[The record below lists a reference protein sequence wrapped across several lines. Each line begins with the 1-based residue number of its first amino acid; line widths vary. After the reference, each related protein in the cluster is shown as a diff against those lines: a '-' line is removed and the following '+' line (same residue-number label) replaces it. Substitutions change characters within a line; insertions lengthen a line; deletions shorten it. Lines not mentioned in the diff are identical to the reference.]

1 MPTSN
6 RTSLSKQRAR
16 SQADK
21 DLRRE
26 HLIAAAKLLF
36 ANASFEAVTIA
47 QVAERAGVAKGTAY
61 IYFANK
67 ESLFLELVR
76 AELNDWL
83 VELTRKL
90 KRVSSA
96 DPSLAVPK
104 LLARSVT
111 RRPTL
116 RRLLVLLHG
125 VIEPNIDEVSAREF
139 KLFLHA
145 LLTQSGTAIAAR
157 LPGLSVPDAATL
169 VLQLHALVI
178 SVTQLADPPPV
189 IAKVMAAD
197 PTLQSMCID
206 FESFMT
212 ATLTTLVRGTLT
224 RC

>member
-1 MPTSN
+1 MPTSA
-6 RTSLSKQRAR
+6 RASLSKQRAR

-21 DLRRE
+21 DLRRT
-26 HLIAAAKLLF
+26 HLIAAAKHLF

-47 QVAERAGVAKGTAY
+47 QVAEHAGVAKGTAY

-76 AELNDWL
+76 AELSDWL

-90 KRVSSA
+90 KRLRSA
-96 DPSLAVPK
+96 DPGLAVPS
-104 LLARSVT
+104 LLARSVSQ
-111 RRPTL
+111 RPTL
-116 RRLLVLLHG
+116 RRLLVLLHS
-125 VIEPNIDEVSAREF
+125 VIEPNIDETSARDF

-145 LLTQSGTAIAAR
+145 LLTQGGTAIAAR

-197 PTLQSMCID
+197 PTLQAMCID

-212 ATLTTLVRGTLT
+212 ATLTTLVRGTLHK
-224 RC
+224 R